1 MAKGLIGGMTD
12 YNHQS
17 FDDILV
23 DLYDERKRTISF
35 RDKIVKNID
44 ILKAN
49 SYWNNVPF
57 NFKSQVE
64 YAVKHYNTAITEFKE
79 IHKDL
84 KNEVKEHHIK
94 RLRKIST
101 VSREINVS
109 IGRIWHQE
117 YDNDDYV

>member
-64 YAVKHYNTAITEFKE
+64 YAVKQYGN
-79 IHKDL
+79 
-84 KNEVKEHHIK
+84 N
-94 RLRKIST
+94 
-101 VSREINVS
+101 
-109 IGRIWHQE
+109 
-117 YDNDDYV
+117 